1 MMTSLSICVRRGR
14 RDFRQW
20 LGRSRVQAAGA
31 VAGSFVSGLILSAG
45 ALAGQAMPLGVGLV
59 MGLGGVRSL
68 AAALGSAAGF
78 HLFWAEAGLQGMVWA
93 GLALILSVILS
104 RKQVGLPLLAALGAF
119 LVSAAGLGFQ
129 VWMGDA
135 TSIPIYLLR
144 VALGAGSAALFRLV
158 REDRLSWA
166 KWAAQA
172 VVVLSLAPL
181 GMGFAA
187 AGILASAG
195 AFPAAVMAGL
205 ALDFAG
211 VSRTPMTAVLCI
223 CAAVGLIPRAPRWMK
238 FALPGPIFLL
248 VMGLCGANE
257 PVTALTFSIGALA
270 GAAMP
275 VREEVIPRSD
285 DVGAVRTRLEQM
297 AGGLDQMRQM
307 LLEIQMPPI
316 DESALIA
323 RVRERACGGCPS
335 RKTCRQRLDPMP
347 TSLLH
352 MPLFENAALPIPC
365 KKPGR
370 LVLELR
376 RAQEQLRSL
385 RADRDR
391 QGEYRQAVEDQ
402 FLYLSNFLQQTADS
416 LPLRPGAARFRPE
429 AAACSAGK
437 EAANGDRCLWFSGT
451 QDRYYLLLC
460 DGMGT
465 GMGAAQEGKAAGNLL
480 RDMLSAGFPP
490 SYALRSLNS
499 LLVLRGRAGA
509 VTVDLAEIELDT
521 GRASIYKWGAAP
533 SYIIREGRAEKI
545 GTASPPPGLSM
556 TEGRETVERLSLRRG
571 EVLVLLSDGV
581 DGEAA
586 LAGAEQLEAMS
597 PGELAAWALESGCRG
612 AEDDATA
619 AVIRLTPA
627 NLAQVYQIPPS
638 NAVETQ
644 DVG

>member
-1 MMTSLSICVRRGR
+1 MMTSIAIYVRRGR
-14 RDFRQW
+14 RDLRQW
-20 LGRSRVQAAGA
+20 MGRSGVRAAGA
-31 VAGSFVSGLILSAG
+31 VAGAFLGGLALSAG
-45 ALAGQAMPLGVGLV
+45 ALAKQPMPLGLGLV
-59 MGLGGVRSL
+59 MNLGGAQAV
-68 AAALGSAAGF
+68 AAALGTAAGF
-78 HLFWAEAGLQGMVWA
+78 HLFWGTAGLQGLVWA
-93 GLALILSVILS
+93 AAALVLSGMLA
-104 RKQVGLPLLAALGAF
+104 RKQVGLPLLAAVGAF

-129 VWMGDA
+129 LWLGDA
-135 TSIPIYLLR
+135 TSIPVYLLR
-144 VALGAGSAALFRLV
+144 VGLGAGSAVLFRLI
-158 REDRLSWA
+158 REDRLAWA
-166 KWAAQA
+166 RWMGQA
-172 VVVLSLAPL
+172 LLVLGLAPL

-187 AGILASAG
+187 GGIIASAG

-205 ALDFAG
+205 ALDLSG
-211 VSRTPMTAVLCI
+211 MSRTPMTAVLCL
-223 CAAVGLIPRAPRWMK
+223 CAAVQFLPRAPRWLRY
-238 FALPGPIFLL
+238 ALPGPLFLL
-248 VMGLCGANE
+248 TMGLCGTDE
-257 PVTALTFSIGALA
+257 PLTALTFTLGALA
-270 GAAMP
+270 GALVP
-275 VREEVIPRSD
+275 VRVEAVHGESD
-285 DVGAVRTRLEQM
+285 LGAVQTRLEQM
-297 AGGLDQMRQM
+297 AAGLGQMRQM
-307 LLEIQMPPI
+307 LLETQVPPI
-316 DESALIA
+316 DEEGLTA
-323 RVRERACGGCPS
+323 RVRERACGGCPA
-335 RKTCRQRLDPMP
+335 RKTCRQRLDPLP
-347 TSLLH
+347 SSLLH

-370 LVLELR
+370 MVLELR
-376 RAQEQLRSL
+376 RAQEQLRSI
-385 RADRDR
+385 RADRER
-391 QGEYRQAVEDQ
+391 QGEYRRAVEEQ

-416 LPLRPGAARFRPE
+416 LPIRPGPARYRPE

-465 GMGAAQEGKAAGNLL
+465 GLGAAQEGKAAGNLL

-509 VTVDLAEIELDT
+509 VTVDLAEVELDT

-533 SYIIREGRAEKI
+533 SYLIREGRAEKI

-586 LAGAEQLEAMS
+586 LADAEQTEAMS
-597 PGELAAWALESGCRG
+597 PGELAAWALEGGCRG

-619 AVIRLTPA
+619 AVIRLAPGSLPT
-627 NLAQVYQIPPS
+627 VYQIPPS

>member
-1 MMTSLSICVRRGR
+1 MMTSLSIYVRRGR

-20 LGRSRVQAAGA
+20 LGRSRVRSAGA
-31 VAGSFVSGLILSAG
+31 VVGSFASGLVLSAG

-78 HLFWAEAGLQGMVWA
+78 HLFWGEAGLQGMVWA
-93 GLALILSVILS
+93 GLALILSAMMA

-119 LVSAAGLGFQ
+119 LVSAVGLGFQ
-129 VWMGDA
+129 VWMGDI

-144 VALGAGSAALFRLV
+144 VALGAGSAVLFRLV
-158 REDRLSWA
+158 QEDRLRWA
-166 KWAAQA
+166 KWIAQA
-172 VVVLSLAPL
+172 LGVLSLAPL
-181 GMGFAA
+181 GLGFAA
-187 AGILASAG
+187 GGILASAG

-205 ALDFAG
+205 ALDFSG
-211 VSRTPMTAVLCI
+211 VSRTPMTAVLCL
-223 CAAVGLIPRAPRWMK
+223 AGVVALIPRAPRWLR

-248 VMGLCGANE
+248 VMGLCGADE
-257 PVTALTFSIGALA
+257 PLTALTFALGGLA
-270 GAAMP
+270 GAAIP
-275 VREEVIPRSD
+275 VREEPISRSD
-285 DVGAVRTRLEQM
+285 DVGTVRTRLEQM

-307 LLEIQMPPI
+307 LLEIQVPPI
-316 DESALIA
+316 DEPALIA

-335 RKTCRQRLDPMP
+335 RKTCRQRLDPLP

-370 LVLELR
+370 MVLELR

-391 QGEYRQAVEDQ
+391 QGEYRQAVEEQ

-416 LPLRPGAARFRPE
+416 LPLRPGTARFRPE

-490 SYALRSLNS
+490 AYALRSLNS

-509 VTVDLAEIELDT
+509 VTVDLAEVELDT

-533 SYIIREGRAEKI
+533 SYVIRDGKAEKI

-571 EVLVLLSDGV
+571 EVLVLFSDGV

-586 LAGAEQLEAMS
+586 LAGAEQLETMS

-619 AVIRLTPA
+619 AVIRLTSA
-627 NLAQVYQIPPS
+627 NLDPVYQIPPS

>member
-1 MMTSLSICVRRGR
+1 MRT
-14 RDFRQW
+14 
-20 LGRSRVQAAGA
+20 AGA
-31 VAGSFVSGLILSAG
+31 VAGSFAAGLILSAG
-45 ALAGQAMPLGVGLV
+45 ALAGQVMPLGVGLV
-59 MGLGGVRSL
+59 MGLGGVQSL

-78 HLFWAEAGLQGMVWA
+78 HFFWGENGLQGMVWA
-93 GLALILSVILS
+93 GLALVLSLMMA

-119 LVSAAGLGFQ
+119 LVSAVGLGFQ
-129 VWMGDA
+129 VWMGDI

-144 VALGAGSAALFRLV
+144 VALGAGSAALFRLAK
-158 REDRLSWA
+158 EDRLPWA
-166 KWAAQA
+166 KWIVQA
-172 VVVLSLAPL
+172 LGVLSLAPL

-187 AGILASAG
+187 GGILASAG
-195 AFPAAVMAGL
+195 TFPAAVMAGL

-211 VSRTPMTAVLCI
+211 VSRTPMTAVLCL
-223 CAAVGLIPRAPRWMK
+223 CAAAGLIPRAPRWLR

-257 PVTALTFSIGALA
+257 PLSALTFALGGLA
-270 GAAMP
+270 GAAVP
-275 VREEVIPRSD
+275 LREEPLSRSD

-307 LLEIQMPPI
+307 LMEIQLPPI

-370 LVLELR
+370 MVLELR

-416 LPLRPGAARFRPE
+416 LPLRPGPARFRPE

-437 EAANGDRCLWFSGT
+437 EAANGDRCIWFSGT

-490 SYALRSLNS
+490 AYALRSLNS

-509 VTVDLAEIELDT
+509 VTVDLAEVELDT

-533 SYIIREGRAEKI
+533 SYIIRDGKAEKI

-597 PGELAAWALESGCRG
+597 PGELAAWALEGGCRG

-627 NLAQVYQIPPS
+627 NLAPVYQIPPS

>member
-1 MMTSLSICVRRGR
+1 MMTSLSIYVRRGR

-20 LGRSRVQAAGA
+20 LGRTGVRAAGS
-31 VAGSFVSGLILSAG
+31 VVGSFAAGLVLSAG
-45 ALAGQAMPLGVGLV
+45 ALAGQAMPLGLGLV
-59 MGLGGVRSL
+59 MGLGGLRSL

-78 HLFWAEAGLQGMVWA
+78 HLFWGEQGLQGMVWA
-93 GLALILSVILS
+93 VMALILSYLLA
-104 RKQVGLPLLAALGAF
+104 RKQAGLPLLASLGAF

-144 VALGAGSAALFRLV
+144 VAIGAGSAVLFRLV
-158 REDRLSWA
+158 REDRLRWA
-166 KWAAQA
+166 RWGAQGLM
-172 VVVLSLAPL
+172 VLSLAPL

-187 AGILASAG
+187 AGMLASAG

-205 ALDFAG
+205 ALDLAG
-211 VSRTPMTAVLCI
+211 VSRTPMTAVLCL
-223 CAAVGLIPRAPRWMK
+223 CAVAGLIPRAPRWMK
-238 FALPGPIFLL
+238 FSLPGPVFLL
-248 VMGLCGANE
+248 VMGLCGADE
-257 PVTALTFSIGALA
+257 PLSVLTFSLGALA
-270 GAAMP
+270 GAAVP
-275 VREEVIPRSD
+275 VREEPIQRGD

-297 AGGLDQMRQM
+297 AGGLGQMRQM
-307 LLEIQMPPI
+307 LLEIQVTPI

-323 RVRERACGGCPS
+323 RVRERACGGCPT
-335 RKTCRQRLDPMP
+335 RKTCRQRMDPLP
-347 TSLLH
+347 TTLLH

-370 LVLELR
+370 MVLELR

-391 QGEYRQAVEDQ
+391 QGEYRQAVEEQ

-416 LPLRPGAARFRPE
+416 LPIRPGPARFRPE

-437 EAANGDRCLWFSGT
+437 EPANGDRCLWFSGT

-490 SYALRSLNS
+490 AYALRSLNS

-509 VTVDLAEIELDT
+509 VTVDLAEVELDT
-521 GRASIYKWGAAP
+521 GRAAIYKWGAAP
-533 SYIIREGRAEKI
+533 SYVIRDGKAEKI

-586 LAGAEQLEAMS
+586 LAGAEQLETMS
-597 PGELAAWALESGCRG
+597 PGELAAWALEGGCRG

-627 NLAQVYQIPPS
+627 NLAPVYQIPPS

>member
-1 MMTSLSICVRRGR
+1 M
-14 RDFRQW
+14 
-20 LGRSRVQAAGA
+20 RSAGA
-31 VAGSFVSGLILSAG
+31 LAGSFAAGLVLSAG

-78 HLFWAEAGLQGMVWA
+78 HFFWGENGLQGMVWS
-93 GLALILSVILS
+93 GLALVLSLMMA

-119 LVSAAGLGFQ
+119 LVSAVGLGFQ
-129 VWMGDA
+129 VWMGDI
-135 TSIPIYLLR
+135 TSIPVYLLR

-158 REDRLSWA
+158 QEDRLPWA
-166 KWAAQA
+166 KWIVQA
-172 VVVLSLAPL
+172 VGVLSLAPL

-211 VSRTPMTAVLCI
+211 VSRTPMTAVLCL
-223 CAAVGLIPRAPRWMK
+223 CAAAGLIPRAPRWLR

-257 PVTALTFSIGALA
+257 PLTALTFALGGLA
-270 GAAMP
+270 GAAVP
-275 VREEVIPRSD
+275 VREEPIARGD

-307 LLEIQMPPI
+307 LLEIQLPPI

-370 LVLELR
+370 MVLELR

-416 LPLRPGAARFRPE
+416 LPLRPGPARFRPE

-437 EAANGDRCLWFSGT
+437 EAANGDRCIWFSGT

-490 SYALRSLNS
+490 AYALRSLNS

-509 VTVDLAEIELDT
+509 VTVDLAEVELDT

-533 SYIIREGRAEKI
+533 SYIIRDGKAEKI

-597 PGELAAWALESGCRG
+597 PGELAAWALEGGCRG

-627 NLAQVYQIPPS
+627 NLAPVYQIPPS